1 MRRLCAIAVTSLR
14 TTGNHPT
21 TMPPPPP
28 PHSPEEQPATIAST
42 TDAAANA
49 SANTMGTSTVVIAA
63 RNILAALSP
72 CKPVELGISQVSSFP
87 QAQLSP
93 SLAATSITTAQPIS
107 AGNEFTTQASQ
118 AVQGPSGG
126 STTAANTAASS
137 NVVAQKDN
145 VPVPTH
151 RPSVSSGGRTGAAAA
166 AAAADVPTTPDE
178 SRSSTGTNTGA
189 GSGAGT
195 AVGDGSHSGPGGNGE
210 RRRRAFPVVEL
221 LVSCVV
227 WEGEETR
234 TE

>member
-1 MRRLCAIAVTSLR
+1 
-14 TTGNHPT
+14 
-21 TMPPPPP
+21 
-28 PHSPEEQPATIAST
+28 
-42 TDAAANA
+42 
-49 SANTMGTSTVVIAA
+49 MGTSTVVIAA
-63 RNILAALSP
+63 RNILAALPP
-72 CKPVELGISQVSSFP
+72 CKPVGLGISQVSSFP

-137 NVVAQKDN
+137 NVVAQKDD
-145 VPVPTH
+145 VPVPTR
-151 RPSVSSGGRTGAAAA
+151 RPSVLSGGRTGAAA

-178 SRSSTGTNTGA
+178 SRSSTGTNAGA

-195 AVGDGSHSGPGGNGE
+195 AVGDGSHGGPGGNRE

-227 WEGEETR
+227 WEG
-234 TE
+234 